1 MSHVKAFLAP
11 LSLLFA
17 LSLAITCPAQ
27 AGEREPAGTPA
38 ASVTKAATSQ
48 AAPAKAQAQR
58 KRSPREIWLERAR
71 NNPQIMTG
79 MASWYGR
86 DFDRRPTASGLPYD
100 MYTFTAA
107 HRTLPI
113 GTVVRVTDQYN
124 GKSVMVCVTD
134 RGPYVKG
141 RIIDMSYAAAGRI
154 GLKEKGVSRVGLE
167 VVSDAKG
174 RPLDAGDAFYIQL
187 GGESGKDRIGPY
199 AVFADAAAMQEAML
213 RAHPDAQVVLDK
225 NR

>member
-1 MSHVKAFLAP
+1 MRLLQLFLAP
-11 LSLLFA
+11 LSCI
-17 LSLAITCPAQ
+17 LAIILLSCPVH
-27 AGEREPAGTPA
+27 AGDRTSSGTPA
-38 ASVTKAATSQ
+38 ASSSGVQTPSGDGAVAASQ
-48 AAPAKAQAQR
+48 ASSQR
-58 KRSPREIWLERAR
+58 ELWLQRAR
-71 NNPQIMTG
+71 NNPDIMTG

-154 GLKEKGVSRVGLE
+154 GLKEKGVSKVGLE
-167 VVSDAKG
+167 VVSDAQG
-174 RPLDAGDAFYIQL
+174 RPLRSEDAFYVQL
-187 GGESGKDRIGPY
+187 TTESGRDRLGPY
-199 AVFADAAAMQEAML
+199 ADFADAAAMQEAML
-213 RAHPDAQVVLDK
+213 RAHPDAQVVLD
-225 NR
+225 RAE